1 MLQLIYDDDGGGGGN
16 VLCRLTGQ
24 ITVNKWLQ

>member
-1 MLQLIYDDDGGGGGN
+1 MLQLTYDDDDAGGN

-24 ITVNKWLQ
+24 ITVNIWLQ